1 MRQFKA
7 IGIGEILL
15 DMLPSGKKLGG
26 APANFAYHVNGLGGV
41 GIPISRVGNDELGQK
56 ALSLLAENRVSTE
69 YISKDPDHPTGTVE
83 VSVDSSGVA
92 TYTFPD
98 DVAWDFL
105 APASKAMDLARSV
118 DAICFGT
125 LAQRNSVSREA
136 ITALLSEADQA
147 LKIYDINLR
156 QHFYSKDTIEASLDM
171 ADVLKI
177 NDEELAVVIDMLSL
191 PVDQREALETLISHY
206 DLELAV
212 LTRGAEGSL
221 LISPE
226 EVSDLPGQP
235 TEIVDTIGAGDS
247 FTAAMV
253 IAFLAGKPLDE
264 VNRYATTVAAYVCTH
279 PGAMPVMPKELLM
292 K

>member
-1 MRQFKA
+1 MPNFTA
-7 IGIGEILL
+7 IGIGEILW

-26 APANFAYHVNGLGGV
+26 APANFAYHVNALGGV
-41 GIPISRVGNDELGQK
+41 GIPLSRIGDDELGQETL
-56 ALSLLAENRVSTE
+56 AVLAENRVSTE
-69 YISKDPDHPTGTVE
+69 HISHDPVHPTGTVE
-83 VSVDSSGVA
+83 VSLDADGVA

-105 APASKAMDLARSV
+105 TYSDEVLTFARTV

-125 LAQRNSVSREA
+125 LAQRCPVSRETIA
-136 ITALLSEADQA
+136 TLLSEADQA

-156 QHFYSKDTIEASLDM
+156 QHFHSPGIIETSLDM

-177 NDEELAVVIDMLSL
+177 NDEELALVTEMLSL
-191 PVDQREALETLISHY
+191 PATESEALNQLISRY

-212 LTRGAEGSL
+212 LTRGADGSL
-221 LISPE
+221 LITPDE
-226 EVSDLPGQP
+226 TSDLPGQP

-247 FTAAMV
+247 FTAAMAM
-253 IAFLAGKPLDE
+253 AFLAGSPLDE
-264 VNRYATTVAAYVCTH
+264 VNRYATTVAAHVCAH
-279 PGAMPVMPKELLM
+279 PGAMPKIPEKLRL